1 MFSSSSGVFGGLSSL
16 AGRSHEHLQMRQSFA
31 PREKSVLSRAGN
43 IVRIRFDKLDSS
55 RTTLHVEHP
64 KAADIGTAMLVAQST
79 RHGNL
84 VAMLFEEL
92 KMRRFSGPSHLN
104 HIGTLFEDHNVTHA
118 LLGLSGS
125 FQTRLEALGLSFNN
139 RQQTRILQCGN
150 TVPDSREIGLI
161 RSERHERS
169 ETRLANEHDGVPA
182 LLARANQ
189 ELAASSKEK
198 QLTS

>member
-55 RTTLHVEHP
+55 RTALHVEHP
-64 KAADIGTAMLVAQST
+64 KATDIGTAMLVA
-79 RHGNL
+79 
-84 VAMLFEEL
+84 MLFEEL
-92 KMRRFSGPSHLN
+92 EMRRFSSPSHLN
-104 HIGTLFEDHNVTHA
+104 HIGTLFEDHDVTHA

-139 RQQTRILQCGN
+139 RHQTRILQWGN
-150 TVPDSREIGLI
+150 TGPHPREIGLI